1 MRRVVLAVILVVAL
15 CALASVVAGPALAHG
30 FGETYN
36 LPLPLWLYLWGAGAT
51 VLVSFVP
58 ISLFVGRDARGE
70 GPYRYP
76 RFDLLRVRPL
86 RAVLTARVFLFVLR
100 LLSVALF
107 ALVVLAG
114 LFGQQAINYNL
125 APTFVWIVWWVGL
138 GFFTAFV
145 GNVWPLLS
153 PWVVLFDWADGLS
166 RRLRD
171 GEGIELREP
180 YPASWGVWPAVALY
194 AAFVWVELVFS
205 GAAVPRS
212 LALLILAYSVLTLC
226 GMVVFGK
233 HAWQRGGEAFSV
245 FFGVLGRFAPT
256 EVRVKTTRPCL
267 GCEVCEGRGSGCVG
281 CYECFAEAGPEE
293 REICVRPPA
302 AGLARPEPLPAG
314 GTAFVVL
321 MLAGVAY
328 DGLLDTPVW
337 LELVRLTPAT
347 PLLGLLAMPL
357 LFGGVYFLFVAASRL
372 AGGGGVSLGGLGSAY
387 VLSLVPIAVAYQV
400 AHYYTYLLIQGQTAI
415 SHFSDPFGWGWNLF
429 RTASYEVRPGI
440 VDAAF
445 VWYSQVALIVGG
457 HVVAVYLAHVISL
470 RIFGDGR
477 KALRAQY
484 PMLALMILYTVSSLW
499 IISQPI
505 VE

>member
-1 MRRVVLAVILVVAL
+1 MRRMVLAGILAAF
-15 CALASVVAGPALAHG
+15 CALASAGPALAHG
-30 FGETYN
+30 FGETYD

-70 GPYRYP
+70 GQYRYP
-76 RFDLLRVRPL
+76 RFDLLRLKPL
-86 RAVLTARVFLFVLR
+86 RAVLTARSFLFALR

-107 ALVVLAG
+107 VLVVVAG

-153 PWVVLFDWADGLS
+153 PWGVLFDWADGLS
-166 RRLRD
+166 RRLRN
-171 GEGIELREP
+171 GEGLELREP
-180 YPASWGVWPAVALY
+180 YLVRWGVWPAVALY

-212 LALLILAYSVLTLC
+212 LGFLILAYSVLTLC

-233 HAWQRGGEAFSV
+233 YAWLRGGEAFSV
-245 FFGVLGRFAPT
+245 LFGVLGRFAPT
-256 EVRVKTTRPCL
+256 EVRVKTTRPCR
-267 GCEVCEGRGSGCVG
+267 GCDACGGGGDACVG
-281 CYECFAEAGPEE
+281 CYECFAGARPEE
-293 REICVRPPA
+293 REICLRPPA

-321 MLAGVAY
+321 VLAGVAY
-328 DGLLDTPVW
+328 DGLLDTPLW
-337 LELVRLTPAT
+337 LELMRLTPVT

-357 LFGGVYFLFVAASRL
+357 LFGGAYLAFVATSRL
-372 AGGGGVSLGGLGSAY
+372 AGGGRVSLGRLGGAY

-415 SHFSDPFGWGWNLF
+415 SLLSDPLGWGWNLF
-429 RTASYEVRPGI
+429 GTASYAVRPGI

-470 RIFGDGR
+470 RFFGDAR

-484 PMLALMILYTVSSLW
+484 PMLALMILYTISSLW